1 MKSKITLVYTIP
13 SHTFQY
19 HILNIT
25 GWRATVGERL
35 CSLELERLQ
44 HLEESEAQGSGM
56 TMPDLCHDH
65 FSAHDLSSHK
75 EEAEIIYEQYLSE
88 KVRLCAPISSVFLVY
103 TNAVVT

>member
-1 MKSKITLVYTIP
+1 MI
-13 SHTFQY
+13 
-19 HILNIT
+19 IT

-88 KVRLCAPISSVFLVY
+88 KVGFHFPVISGILCI
-103 TNAVVT
+103 